1 MFRTFYQKIFHFL
14 QKYDILIHSAIF
26 SMEQSKKKESI
37 MILSCQNICKTF
49 VDKPVLQNISFHLN
63 ENDRLAII
71 GYNGAGKSTLL
82 KIIVGELSPDEG
94 EISTKKD
101 AAIGYLA
108 QHQEHD
114 FHRTIFDELLSVKK
128 EIIELDQQMRA
139 YEHEME
145 HLEGDALNQKMN
157 QYTNATHQFEQMN
170 GFAYKSEV
178 TGILK
183 GLGFTE
189 EDFQKQVHTLS
200 GGQMTRVALGKLL
213 LRNPDILLLDEPTN
227 HLDVASIQ
235 WLENYLSRYK
245 GAVIIVSH
253 DRYFLDKIVN
263 KVMEIELGK
272 AMLFQGNYTEFV
284 RKRDQIKAIRRK
296 EYENQQ
302 QEIKH
307 QQDVIRKLRQFNRE
321 KSIRRAESREKALNK
336 MEILEKPQE
345 YRGEMRLSIEPEVIS
360 GNDVLTMKDVSKSFG
375 ARPLFA
381 GLSCELFR
389 GERVALIGPN
399 GTGKTTLLKIIC
411 KKISKNGGT
420 IQLGAGVS
428 IGYYDQAQ
436 DNLSSEKTIFDEI
449 SDAYPDLNNTKI
461 RNTLAAFLFYG
472 EDVFRPISSLSGGEK
487 GRVSLAKL
495 MLSHA
500 NFLILDE
507 PTNHLDIQSKEIL
520 ESAMNSYT
528 GTILYVSHDR
538 YFINKT
544 ATRILEISKD
554 GLTSYPGNY
563 QDYLHQKEKEAAASE
578 TQDHKE
584 ATASESKLDWQQQ
597 KELQAQQRKKENRI
611 KKLEDEI
618 TRLEERQ
625 EELQEEMAS
634 PDVATDVSRL
644 MELSEEQASITE
656 SLEQLYEEWEN
667 LC

>member
-1 MFRTFYQKIFHFL
+1 
-14 QKYDILIHSAIF
+14 
-26 SMEQSKKKESI
+26 
-37 MILSCQNICKTF
+37 MILSCQNICKTY
-49 VDKPVLQNISFHLN
+49 VEKPVLQNISFHLN

-82 KIIVGELSPDEG
+82 KIIVGELSADEG
-94 EISTKKD
+94 EVLTKKD
-101 AAIGYLA
+101 ASIGYLA
-108 QHQEHD
+108 QHQDHD
-114 FHRTIFDELLSVKK
+114 FHRSIFDELLSVKK
-128 EIIELDQQMRA
+128 EIIELDEQMRT
-139 YEHEME
+139 YEKEME
-145 HLEGDALNQKMN
+145 HLAGDALEQKMQ
-157 QYTNATHQFEQMN
+157 QYTNATHRFEQMN
-170 GFAYKSEV
+170 GFAYKSEI

-183 GLGFTE
+183 GLGFSE
-189 EDFQKQVHTLS
+189 EDFQKQVRTLS

-213 LRNPDILLLDEPTN
+213 LKNPDVLLLDEPTN
-227 HLDVASIQ
+227 HLDVSSIQ

-253 DRYFLDKIVN
+253 DRFFLDKVVN
-263 KVMEIELGK
+263 KVMEIEFAKSL
-272 AMLFQGNYTEFV
+272 LFDGNYTQFIQ
-284 RKRDQIKAIRRK
+284 KRDQVKAIRKK

-302 QEIKH
+302 QEIKR
-307 QQDVIRKLRQFNRE
+307 QKEVIRKLRQFNRE
-321 KSIRRAESREKALNK
+321 KSIRRAESREKVLDK
-336 MEILEKPQE
+336 MEILDKPKE
-345 YRGEMRLSIEPEVIS
+345 YQGDMRLTIEPEVIS
-360 GNDVLTMKDVSKSFG
+360 GNDVLTLENVAKSFG
-375 ARPLFA
+375 SKHLFSNI
-381 GLSCELFR
+381 SCNIFR

-411 KKISKNGGT
+411 KKISKNSGV

-436 DNLSSEKTIFDEI
+436 DNLDNDKTIFDEI

-563 QDYLHQKEKEAAASE
+563 QDYLHQKEKENVQESE
-578 TQDHKE
+578 KQKE
-584 ATASESKLDWQQQ
+584 RSVSESKLDWQQQ
-597 KELQAQQRKKENRI
+597 KELQAKQRKKENRL
-611 KKLEDEI
+611 KKVEEEI
-618 TRLEERQ
+618 THLEEEQ
-625 EELQEEMAS
+625 AKLQEEMLL
-634 PDVATDVSRL
+634 PEIATDVAKL
-644 MELSEEQASITE
+644 TELSKKQDEITC
-656 SLEQLYEEWEN
+656 SLEELYEEWET

>member
-1 MFRTFYQKIFHFL
+1 
-14 QKYDILIHSAIF
+14 
-26 SMEQSKKKESI
+26 
-37 MILSCQNICKTF
+37 MILSCQNICKTY
-49 VDKPVLQNISFHLN
+49 VEKPVLQNISFHLN

-82 KIIVGELSPDEG
+82 KIIVGELSADEG
-94 EISTKKD
+94 EVLTKKD
-101 AAIGYLA
+101 ASIGYLA
-108 QHQEHD
+108 QHQDHD
-114 FHRTIFDELLSVKK
+114 FHRSIFDELLSVKK
-128 EIIELDQQMRA
+128 EIIELDEQMRT
-139 YEHEME
+139 YEKEME
-145 HLEGDALNQKMN
+145 HLDGDALEQKMQ
-157 QYTNATHQFEQMN
+157 QYTNATHRFEQMN
-170 GFAYKSEV
+170 GFAYKSEI

-183 GLGFTE
+183 GLGFSE
-189 EDFQKQVHTLS
+189 EDFQKQVRTLS

-213 LRNPDILLLDEPTN
+213 LKNPDVLLLDEPTN
-227 HLDVASIQ
+227 HLDVSSIQ

-253 DRYFLDKIVN
+253 DRFFLDKVVN
-263 KVMEIELGK
+263 KVMEIEFAKSL
-272 AMLFQGNYTEFV
+272 LFDGNYTQFIQ
-284 RKRDQIKAIRRK
+284 KRDQVKAIRKK

-302 QEIKH
+302 QEIKR
-307 QQDVIRKLRQFNRE
+307 QKEVIRKLRQFNRE
-321 KSIRRAESREKALNK
+321 KSIRRAESREKVLDK
-336 MEILEKPQE
+336 MEILDKPKE
-345 YRGEMRLSIEPEVIS
+345 YQGDMRLTIEPEVIS
-360 GNDVLTMKDVSKSFG
+360 GNDVLTLENVAKSFG
-375 ARPLFA
+375 SKHLFSNI
-381 GLSCELFR
+381 SCNIFR

-411 KKISKNGGT
+411 KKISKNSGV

-436 DNLSSEKTIFDEI
+436 DNLDNDKTIFDEI

-563 QDYLHQKEKEAAASE
+563 QDYLHQKEKENVQESE
-578 TQDHKE
+578 KQKE
-584 ATASESKLDWQQQ
+584 RSVSESKLDWQQQ
-597 KELQAQQRKKENRI
+597 KELQAKQRKKENRL
-611 KKLEDEI
+611 KKVEEEI
-618 TRLEERQ
+618 THLEEEQ
-625 EELQEEMAS
+625 AKLQEEMLL
-634 PDVATDVSRL
+634 PEIATDVAKL
-644 MELSEEQASITE
+644 TELSKKQDEITC
-656 SLEQLYEEWEN
+656 SLEELYEEWET

>member
-1 MFRTFYQKIFHFL
+1 
-14 QKYDILIHSAIF
+14 
-26 SMEQSKKKESI
+26 
-37 MILSCQNICKTF
+37 MILSCQNICKTY
-49 VDKPVLQNISFHLN
+49 VEKPVLQNISFHLN

-82 KIIVGELSPDEG
+82 KIIVGELSADEG
-94 EISTKKD
+94 EVLTKKD
-101 AAIGYLA
+101 ASIGYLA
-108 QHQEHD
+108 QHQDYD
-114 FHRTIFDELLSVKK
+114 FHRSIFDELLSVKK
-128 EIIELDQQMRA
+128 EIIELDKQMRT
-139 YEHEME
+139 YEKEME
-145 HLEGDALNQKMN
+145 HLDGDALEQKMQ
-157 QYTNATHQFEQMN
+157 QYTNATHKFEQMN
-170 GFAYKSEV
+170 GFAYKSEI

-183 GLGFTE
+183 GLGFSE
-189 EDFQKQVHTLS
+189 EDFQKQVRTLS

-213 LRNPDILLLDEPTN
+213 LKNPDVLLLDEPTN
-227 HLDVASIQ
+227 HLDVSSIQ

-253 DRYFLDKIVN
+253 DRFFLDKVVN
-263 KVMEIELGK
+263 KVMEIEFAKSL
-272 AMLFQGNYTEFV
+272 LFDGNYTQFIQ
-284 RKRDQIKAIRRK
+284 KRDQVKAIRKK

-302 QEIKH
+302 QEIKR
-307 QQDVIRKLRQFNRE
+307 QKEVIRKLRQFNRE
-321 KSIRRAESREKALNK
+321 KSIRRAESREKVLDK
-336 MEILEKPQE
+336 MEILDKPKE
-345 YRGEMRLSIEPEVIS
+345 YQGDMRLTIEPEVIS
-360 GNDVLTMKDVSKSFG
+360 GNDVLTLEHVAKSFG
-375 ARPLFA
+375 SKHLFSNI
-381 GLSCELFR
+381 SCNIFR

-411 KKISKNGGT
+411 KKISKNSGV

-436 DNLSSEKTIFDEI
+436 DNLDNDKTIFDEI

-563 QDYLHQKEKEAAASE
+563 QDYLHQKEKENVQESE
-578 TQDHKE
+578 KQKE
-584 ATASESKLDWQQQ
+584 RSVSESKLDWQQQ
-597 KELQAQQRKKENRI
+597 KELQAKQRKKENRL
-611 KKLEDEI
+611 KKVEEEI
-618 TRLEERQ
+618 THLEEEQ
-625 EELQEEMAS
+625 AKLQEEMLL
-634 PDVATDVSRL
+634 PEIATDVAKL
-644 MELSEEQASITE
+644 TELSQKQDEITC
-656 SLEQLYEEWEN
+656 SLEELYEEWET

>member
-1 MFRTFYQKIFHFL
+1 
-14 QKYDILIHSAIF
+14 
-26 SMEQSKKKESI
+26 
-37 MILSCQNICKTF
+37 MILSCQNICKTY
-49 VDKPVLQNISFHLN
+49 VEKPVLQNISFHLN

-82 KIIVGELSPDEG
+82 KIIVGELSADEG
-94 EISTKKD
+94 EVLTKKD
-101 AAIGYLA
+101 ASIGYLA
-108 QHQEHD
+108 QHQDHD
-114 FHRTIFDELLSVKK
+114 FHRSIFDELLSVKK
-128 EIIELDQQMRA
+128 EIIELDEQMRT
-139 YEHEME
+139 YEKEME
-145 HLEGDALNQKMN
+145 HLDGDALEQKMQ
-157 QYTNATHQFEQMN
+157 QYTNATHRFEQMN
-170 GFAYKSEV
+170 GFAYKSEI

-183 GLGFTE
+183 GLGFSE
-189 EDFQKQVHTLS
+189 EDFQKQVRTLS

-213 LRNPDILLLDEPTN
+213 LKNPDVLLLDEPTN
-227 HLDVASIQ
+227 HLDVSSIQ

-253 DRYFLDKIVN
+253 DRFFLDKVVN
-263 KVMEIELGK
+263 KVMEIEFAKSL
-272 AMLFQGNYTEFV
+272 LFDGNYTQFIQ
-284 RKRDQIKAIRRK
+284 KRDQVKAIRKK
-296 EYENQQ
+296 EYKNQQ
-302 QEIKH
+302 QEIKR
-307 QQDVIRKLRQFNRE
+307 QKEVIRKLRQFNRE
-321 KSIRRAESREKALNK
+321 KSIRRAESREKVLDK
-336 MEILEKPQE
+336 MEILDKPKE
-345 YRGEMRLSIEPEVIS
+345 YQGDMRLTIEPEVIS
-360 GNDVLTMKDVSKSFG
+360 GNDVLTLEHVAKSFG
-375 ARPLFA
+375 SKHLFSNI
-381 GLSCELFR
+381 SCNIFR

-411 KKISKNGGT
+411 KKISKNSGV

-436 DNLSSEKTIFDEI
+436 DNLDNDKTIFDEI

-563 QDYLHQKEKEAAASE
+563 QDYLHQKEKENVQESE
-578 TQDHKE
+578 KQKE
-584 ATASESKLDWQQQ
+584 RSVSESKLDWQQQ
-597 KELQAQQRKKENRI
+597 KELQAKQRKKENRL
-611 KKLEDEI
+611 KKVEEEI
-618 TRLEERQ
+618 THLEEEQ
-625 EELQEEMAS
+625 AKLQEEMLL
-634 PDVATDVSRL
+634 PEIATDVAKL
-644 MELSEEQASITE
+644 TELSKKQDEITC
-656 SLEQLYEEWEN
+656 SLEELYEEWET

>member
-1 MFRTFYQKIFHFL
+1 
-14 QKYDILIHSAIF
+14 
-26 SMEQSKKKESI
+26 
-37 MILSCQNICKTF
+37 MILSCQNICKTY
-49 VDKPVLQNISFHLN
+49 VEKPVLQNISFHLN

-82 KIIVGELSPDEG
+82 KIIVGELSADEG
-94 EISTKKD
+94 EVLTKKD
-101 AAIGYLA
+101 ASIGYLA
-108 QHQEHD
+108 QHQDHD
-114 FHRTIFDELLSVKK
+114 FHRSIFDELLSVKK
-128 EIIELDQQMRA
+128 EIIELDEQMRT
-139 YEHEME
+139 YEKEME
-145 HLEGDALNQKMN
+145 HLDGDALEQKMQ
-157 QYTNATHQFEQMN
+157 QYTNATHRFEQMN
-170 GFAYKSEV
+170 GFAYKSEI

-183 GLGFTE
+183 GLGFSE
-189 EDFQKQVHTLS
+189 EDFQKQVRTLS

-213 LRNPDILLLDEPTN
+213 LKNPDVLLLDEPTN
-227 HLDVASIQ
+227 HLDVSSIQ

-253 DRYFLDKIVN
+253 DRFFLDKVVN
-263 KVMEIELGK
+263 KVMEIEFAKSL
-272 AMLFQGNYTEFV
+272 LFDGNYTQFIQ
-284 RKRDQIKAIRRK
+284 KRDQVKAIRKK

-302 QEIKH
+302 QEIKR
-307 QQDVIRKLRQFNRE
+307 QKEVIRKLRQFNRE
-321 KSIRRAESREKALNK
+321 KSIRRAESREKVLDK
-336 MEILEKPQE
+336 MEILDKPKE
-345 YRGEMRLSIEPEVIS
+345 YQGDMRLTIEPEVIS
-360 GNDVLTMKDVSKSFG
+360 GNDVLTLENVSKSFG
-375 ARPLFA
+375 SKHLFSNI
-381 GLSCELFR
+381 SCNIFR

-411 KKISKNGGT
+411 KKISKNSGV

-436 DNLSSEKTIFDEI
+436 DNLDNDKTIFDEI

-563 QDYLHQKEKEAAASE
+563 QDYLHQKEKESVQESE
-578 TQDHKE
+578 KQKE
-584 ATASESKLDWQQQ
+584 RSVSESKLDWQQQ
-597 KELQAQQRKKENRI
+597 KELQAKQRKKENRL
-611 KKLEDEI
+611 KKVEEEI
-618 TRLEERQ
+618 TRLEEEQ
-625 EELQEEMAS
+625 AKLQEEMLL
-634 PDVATDVSRL
+634 PEIATDVAKL
-644 MELSEEQASITE
+644 TELSKKQDEITC
-656 SLEQLYEEWEN
+656 SLEELYEEWET